1 MEGIENFLKRY
12 LNLTPPDGAVRK
24 ALTESLEEI
33 VKIKIDP
40 RKVKIVGTV
49 AYVEIDTTTKSVFF
63 IHQERILQRVE
74 EKLGKKSLTAIR

>member
-12 LNLTPPDGAVRK
+12 LNLSPPDGAVRK
-24 ALTESLEEI
+24 ALTESFEEI
-33 VKIKIDP
+33 LKIKIDP

-63 IHQERILQRVE
+63 IHQDQILQKVE
-74 EKLGKKSLTAIR
+74 EKIGKKSLTAIR